1 MQSLYDERSKPETIY
16 KPKCKRLCPKKKKVT
31 KLPKFSTQKGFSVS
45 TNNLNLDKISIE
57 EINQDFLRYSQNAE
71 NEKCQNE
78 LRNLM
83 IEDNNKYNNNI
94 INNDIIKRP
103 QNPFEKNIELYGE
116 KNMLNKINESSNKII
131 TNYNYF

>member
-1 MQSLYDERSKPETIY
+1 MQSLYNETSNTEKIY
-16 KPKCKRLCPKKKKVT
+16 KPKFKRLCPKKKKIANLT
-31 KLPKFSTQKGFSVS
+31 KFKTQKDFAVS
-45 TNNLNLDKISIE
+45 KKNLNLDKISIE

-83 IEDNNKYNNNI
+83 KEDNKLNDN

-116 KNMLNKINESSNKII
+116 KYILNKLDESSNKISA
-131 TNYNYF
+131 THNYF

>member
-1 MQSLYDERSKPETIY
+1 MQSLYNETSNTEKIY
-16 KPKCKRLCPKKKKVT
+16 KPKFKRLCPKKKKIANLT
-31 KLPKFSTQKGFSVS
+31 KFKTQKDFAVS
-45 TNNLNLDKISIE
+45 KKNLNLDKISIE